1 MPSQVTN
8 YQCPACTGPLHF
20 VGESGK
26 LECDYCGSTYEVSE
40 IEALYQKKEEQ
51 AAKAHEDASI
61 KDASDQEASAK
72 DASDKDT
79 ENPDS
84 WDVSGLNGD
93 WGTDAAGMK
102 AYNCPSCGAELIC
115 EESTAASSC
124 PYCGNPN
131 VVPGQFSGTLRP
143 DFVLPFKLSKE
154 DAVKALKKYYRG
166 KFFLPRSFTS
176 GNHIQEI
183 KGIYVPF
190 WMFDGEAV
198 GDARYEATRSHTYR
212 SGDYKITETEHYDV
226 YRSGAVAF
234 EKIPVDASSKM
245 PDDYMDSIEP
255 FDYAG
260 LKPFSTAYLPG
271 FFADKFDVSIEESS
285 SRADKRCRQSLSDA
299 LQGTARNGRPYTSV
313 MPTGEDIHLKRTGV
327 HYALLPV
334 WMLNTRWNGKNY
346 MFAMNGQ
353 TGRMVGD
360 LPVDRKRF
368 WGLFAA
374 VAAPMTAVLTALL
387 YFL

>member
-1 MPSQVTN
+1 M
-8 YQCPACTGPLHF
+8 
-20 VGESGK
+20 
-26 LECDYCGSTYEVSE
+26 
-40 IEALYQKKEEQ
+40 
-51 AAKAHEDASI
+51 
-61 KDASDQEASAK
+61 
-72 DASDKDT
+72 
-79 ENPDS
+79 
-84 WDVSGLNGD
+84 
-93 WGTDAAGMK
+93 
-102 AYNCPSCGAELIC
+102 
-115 EESTAASSC
+115 
-124 PYCGNPN
+124 
-131 VVPGQFSGTLRP
+131 PGQFSGTLRP

-255 FDYAG
+255 YDYTE

-271 FFADKFDVSIEESS
+271 FLADKYDVSVKDSQK
-285 SRADKRCRQSLSDA
+285 RADTRCASTLEDA
-299 LQGTARNGRPYTSV
+299 LRGTV
-313 MPTGEDIHLKRTGV
+313 TGYDSCTLEHKQIDLKRGKV

-334 WMLNTRWNGKNY
+334 WMLHTKWNGQDFL
-346 MFAMNGQ
+346 FAMNGQ
-353 TGRMVGD
+353 TGKMVGD
-360 LPVDRKRF
+360 LPTSKGKF

-374 VAAPMTAVLTALL
+374 IAAPMTVVLTIILML
-387 YFL
+387 S